1 MNLLKQNTRIS
12 LYLKRKES
20 MTGLYVCMFYVY
32 NPLSKLHI
40 IDTFSALLNIINQ
53 KAKNK
58 QVFNWKKKNA

>member
-1 MNLLKQNTRIS
+1 
-12 LYLKRKES
+12 